1 LSLDNSV
8 DRMLASALPSS
19 RLFGVLVAV
28 VASLVAV
35 GLPLVYFGLGYGAL
49 DSALETEA
57 KVKAEII
64 NQAISA
70 SPEMWRFEEQRLGEL
85 LDRFPIQLE
94 SEQAQILTDGGEL
107 IAASD
112 HRIERPMM
120 IRSAPLF
127 DSGTPVGRVEVR
139 RSLRGLFLGTGF
151 AALLSGAVAIVL
163 FGLLR
168 ALRARE
174 SRIVDA
180 MFDEQERARVTL
192 DSIGDA
198 VITTDAAMRIEYLN
212 PVAERLTQWTLAE
225 ARGRPLSDVM
235 PLINEATRQPTSTPM
250 DQVLRENRSAPFS
263 REVALMQRD
272 GSPLAIED
280 GAAPIQDRQGRVIGG
295 VTVFRDVTAARSM
308 AHRISWAATHDILTG
323 LVNRQEFEDR
333 VDAALATARNS
344 AKHHALL
351 YMDLDRFKV
360 VNDTSGHAA
369 GDSLLKQVST
379 LFQEKLRESD
389 TLARLG
395 GDEFGVLLDGCPLD
409 RAERIA
415 ADLLAAIGDF
425 RFNRDGRTFTVGVSI
440 GLAAIA
446 EGSGSR
452 AEVFGAADAA
462 CYAAKEQG
470 RNRVCVFHN
479 SVDRPGAGAR

>member
-1 LSLDNSV
+1 
-8 DRMLASALPSS
+8 
-19 RLFGVLVAV
+19 
-28 VASLVAV
+28 
-35 GLPLVYFGLGYGAL
+35 
-49 DSALETEA
+49 
-57 KVKAEII
+57 
-64 NQAISA
+64 
-70 SPEMWRFEEQRLGEL
+70 
-85 LDRFPIQLE
+85 
-94 SEQAQILTDGGEL
+94 
-107 IAASD
+107 
-112 HRIERPMM
+112 
-120 IRSAPLF
+120 
-127 DSGTPVGRVEVR
+127 
-139 RSLRGLFLGTGF
+139 
-151 AALLSGAVAIVL
+151 
-163 FGLLR
+163 
-168 ALRARE
+168 
-174 SRIVDA
+174 
-180 MFDEQERARVTL
+180 
-192 DSIGDA
+192 
-198 VITTDAAMRIEYLN
+198 
-212 PVAERLTQWTLAE
+212 
-225 ARGRPLSDVM
+225 
-235 PLINEATRQPTSTPM
+235 
-250 DQVLRENRSAPFS
+250 
-263 REVALMQRD
+263 MQRD

-344 AKHHALL
+344 ARHHALL

-369 GDSLLKQVST
+369 GDLLLKQVSN

-479 SVDRPGAGAR
+479 RVDRPGAGAR